1 MDLHQL
7 KVFQSAVNAGG
18 FTHASRELHLSQS
31 TISQHIKQL
40 EEELGCQLFMR
51 VGKRVV
57 LTEAG
62 QLLREHSEKIFQDVK
77 NAKMSIRELAG
88 LQRGKVRFGTGATT
102 LIYQLPPVL
111 ETYQARFP
119 NIELIVVSDISDH
132 ILRDVQAQRVDLGLV
147 MLPVEE
153 PDLQMAPLCEEE
165 LKIAIPSRHPL
176 ARKRSLSIADLGQLR
191 FILYEQKTVMRKRVD
206 DFFAELGVKPRVA
219 MVMENIEAIKSL
231 VGAGL
236 GASILPVHAVGE
248 EAADRKVTLM
258 RVENHPLHRQLG
270 LITLKSDYLP
280 NAVRELC
287 WLIAEELGDGSVSN
301 HPLLKR
307 SAQSK

>member
-7 KVFQSAVNAGG
+7 RVFQSAVKTGG

-31 TISQHIKQL
+31 TVSQHIKQL

-62 QLLREHSEKIFQDVK
+62 ELLREHSEKIFQDVK

-119 NIELIVVSDISDH
+119 NIELIVVSDITDH
-132 ILRDVQAQRVDLGLV
+132 ILREVQAQRLDLGLV
-147 MLPVEE
+147 MLPVEAA
-153 PDLQMAPLCEEE
+153 DLQMIPLCEEE
-165 LKIAIPSRHPL
+165 VKIAIPSRHPL
-176 ARKRSLSIADLGQLR
+176 ASKRALNIADLNQLR
-191 FILYEQKTVMRKRVD
+191 FILYEQKTIMRKLID
-206 DFFAELGVKPRVA
+206 NFFAELGVKPHVA

-236 GASILPVHAVGE
+236 GASVLPVHAVGK
-248 EAADRKVTLM
+248 EAADKKVSLM
-258 RVENHPLHRQLG
+258 RVEKHPLHRQLG
-270 LITLKSDYLP
+270 LITLKSSYIP

-287 WLIAEELGDGSVSN
+287 WLIAAELGNGSTSH
-301 HPLLKR
+301 HPLLTRPADNK
-307 SAQSK
+307 

>member
-7 KVFQSAVNAGG
+7 RVFHSAVQTGG

-31 TISQHIKQL
+31 TVSQHIKQL
-40 EEELGCQLFMR
+40 EEELGCPLFMR

-62 QLLREHSEKIFQDVK
+62 HLLREHSEKIFQDVK
-77 NAKMSIRELAG
+77 NAQMSIRELAG
-88 LQRGKVRFGTGATT
+88 MQRGKVRFGTGATT

-119 NIELIVVSDISDH
+119 NIELIVVSDITDH
-132 ILRDVQAQRVDLGLV
+132 ILRDVRAQRLDLGLV

-153 PDLQMAPLCEEE
+153 LNLQTTPLCEEE

-176 ARKRSLSIADLGQLR
+176 TRKRSLSVADLTQLR
-191 FILYEQKTVMRKRVD
+191 FILYEQKTVMRKFVD
-206 DFFAELGVKPRVA
+206 DFFAELGIKPHVA

-236 GASILPVHAVGE
+236 GASILPVHAVGKE
-248 EAADRKVTLM
+248 GADRKVTLL
-258 RVENHPLHRQLG
+258 RVEKHPLHRRLG
-270 LITLKSDYLP
+270 LITLKSSYIP
-280 NAVRELC
+280 NAVRELGR
-287 WLIAEELGDGSVSN
+287 LIAEELEN
-301 HPLLKR
+301 T
-307 SAQSK
+307 AI